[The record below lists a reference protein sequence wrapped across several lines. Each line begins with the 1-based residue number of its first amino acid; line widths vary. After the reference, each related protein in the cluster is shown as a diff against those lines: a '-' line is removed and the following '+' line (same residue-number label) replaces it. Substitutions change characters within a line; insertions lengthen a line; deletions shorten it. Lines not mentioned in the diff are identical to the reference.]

1 MSIFQQALSMLAF
14 SPFPLEGMVPAGQLI
29 FGFLGFHDLFQLDSK
44 LLLNFSGRTK
54 TKLDDYLVMSFQK
67 PLQLFFVFLGLYLAL
82 LCLPFSRET
91 DAFISNVFRS
101 LLIILIGAGLYHFS
115 DSLKEMEAELTE
127 IFHIQVDRILPF
139 SPSFEVHHCGF
150 SSDHGGPGMGLLHR
164 RLYRGAGS
172 GRLGFS
178 WRQDTLAHT
187 RRTGGHHGQAFFHRG
202 LDQNSQWRE
211 RLRISIR
218 STKVRTFAQALVTVP
233 NATLANEP
241 VTNWT
246 KWAKGGSSS
255 AVSCMIPKTEK
266 VYCEICA
273 MLRNHPEI
281 HQETIFVRTIP
292 LENGLELFMY
302 FYQNHQLGELAG
314 EKIQTLNYGD
324 TGKGRIR
331 IAPPSRTVYGK
342 ITPGGGG
349 SLIRPPLRKW
359 WRAAGPVLLW
369 SPGSEAAPDISAFQ
383 QEEILLSKEILRCK
397 LETMWRQCS
406 GEEEVMFMPKTAAVI
421 LAAGKGTRMHSELP
435 KVLHRV
441 AGKCLVQHVLDAVGE
456 AGVVQK
462 IVVIGHGG
470 EQVQQLVGDSVSYAW
485 QKEQL
490 GTGHAVLQAMPHVA
504 GDVERVLILC
514 GDTPLLTGQSL
525 KRLLRHFD
533 ETGVKGAVLTA
544 CLDRPDGYG
553 RVVKDE
559 EGLVLKIV
567 EQGDAQPAE
576 LEIKEVNSGVYCFA
590 RKELEEALKILQP
603 DNVQGEYYLTDVVSV
618 FRRQGL
624 PVSSCLTGEEDI
636 YGINTRLELAR
647 AEGIF
652 RRRINE
658 KLMENGVTIIDPAS
672 SYIEAEV
679 EIAPDT
685 VIHPLTVIRE
695 NENRVQLSSGP
706 QCGHGGQR
714 FGRRGEGLAV
724 GFGGGCCGERF
735 PHRAL

>member
-1 MSIFQQALSMLAF
+1 
-14 SPFPLEGMVPAGQLI
+14 
-29 FGFLGFHDLFQLDSK
+29 
-44 LLLNFSGRTK
+44 
-54 TKLDDYLVMSFQK
+54 
-67 PLQLFFVFLGLYLAL
+67 
-82 LCLPFSRET
+82 
-91 DAFISNVFRS
+91 
-101 LLIILIGAGLYHFS
+101 
-115 DSLKEMEAELTE
+115 
-127 IFHIQVDRILPF
+127 
-139 SPSFEVHHCGF
+139 
-150 SSDHGGPGMGLLHR
+150 
-164 RLYRGAGS
+164 
-172 GRLGFS
+172 
-178 WRQDTLAHT
+178 
-187 RRTGGHHGQAFFHRG
+187 
-202 LDQNSQWRE
+202 
-211 RLRISIR
+211 
-218 STKVRTFAQALVTVP
+218 
-233 NATLANEP
+233 
-241 VTNWT
+241 
-246 KWAKGGSSS
+246 
-255 AVSCMIPKTEK
+255 
-266 VYCEICA
+266 
-273 MLRNHPEI
+273 
-281 HQETIFVRTIP
+281 
-292 LENGLELFMY
+292 
-302 FYQNHQLGELAG
+302 
-314 EKIQTLNYGD
+314 
-324 TGKGRIR
+324 
-331 IAPPSRTVYGK
+331 
-342 ITPGGGG
+342 
-349 SLIRPPLRKW
+349 
-359 WRAAGPVLLW
+359 
-369 SPGSEAAPDISAFQ
+369 
-383 QEEILLSKEILRCK
+383 
-397 LETMWRQCS
+397 
-406 GEEEVMFMPKTAAVI
+406 MFMPKTAAVI

-685 VIHPLTVIRE
+685 VIHPLTVIQGKTKIGS
-695 NENRVQLSSGP
+695 NCQVGP
-706 QCGHGGQR
+706 NVVMVDSVLGDGVKVWQSVLEAAVVGKGSRIGPFSYLRPGTVLGEEVKVGDFVELKNSFVGNNSKVPHLTYIGDASIGKNVNIGAGTITCNYDGKRKWRTVIEDDAFIGSNSNLVAPLTI
-714 FGRRGEGLAV
+714 GEGAYVAAGSTLTKDLPEKSLGIARGRQV
-724 GFGGGCCGERF
+724 VIKDWVTRKEGKKD
-735 PHRAL
+735 

>member
-1 MSIFQQALSMLAF
+1 
-14 SPFPLEGMVPAGQLI
+14 
-29 FGFLGFHDLFQLDSK
+29 
-44 LLLNFSGRTK
+44 
-54 TKLDDYLVMSFQK
+54 
-67 PLQLFFVFLGLYLAL
+67 
-82 LCLPFSRET
+82 
-91 DAFISNVFRS
+91 
-101 LLIILIGAGLYHFS
+101 
-115 DSLKEMEAELTE
+115 
-127 IFHIQVDRILPF
+127 
-139 SPSFEVHHCGF
+139 
-150 SSDHGGPGMGLLHR
+150 
-164 RLYRGAGS
+164 
-172 GRLGFS
+172 
-178 WRQDTLAHT
+178 
-187 RRTGGHHGQAFFHRG
+187 
-202 LDQNSQWRE
+202 
-211 RLRISIR
+211 
-218 STKVRTFAQALVTVP
+218 
-233 NATLANEP
+233 
-241 VTNWT
+241 
-246 KWAKGGSSS
+246 
-255 AVSCMIPKTEK
+255 
-266 VYCEICA
+266 
-273 MLRNHPEI
+273 
-281 HQETIFVRTIP
+281 
-292 LENGLELFMY
+292 
-302 FYQNHQLGELAG
+302 
-314 EKIQTLNYGD
+314 
-324 TGKGRIR
+324 
-331 IAPPSRTVYGK
+331 
-342 ITPGGGG
+342 
-349 SLIRPPLRKW
+349 
-359 WRAAGPVLLW
+359 
-369 SPGSEAAPDISAFQ
+369 
-383 QEEILLSKEILRCK
+383 
-397 LETMWRQCS
+397 
-406 GEEEVMFMPKTAAVI
+406 MPKTAAVI

-685 VIHPLTVIRE
+685 VIHPLTVIQGKTKIGS
-695 NENRVQLSSGP
+695 NCQVGP
-706 QCGHGGQR
+706 NVVMVDSVLGDGVKVWQSVLEAAVVGKGSRIGPFSYLRPGTVLGEEVKVGDFVELKNSFVGNNSKVPHLTYIGDASIGKNVNIGAGTITCNYDGKRKWRTVIEDDAFIGSNSNLVAPLTI
-714 FGRRGEGLAV
+714 GEGAYVAAGSTLTENVPEKSLGIARGRQV
-724 GFGGGCCGERF
+724 VIKDWVLRKEEKEG
-735 PHRAL
+735 

>member
-1 MSIFQQALSMLAF
+1 
-14 SPFPLEGMVPAGQLI
+14 
-29 FGFLGFHDLFQLDSK
+29 
-44 LLLNFSGRTK
+44 
-54 TKLDDYLVMSFQK
+54 
-67 PLQLFFVFLGLYLAL
+67 
-82 LCLPFSRET
+82 
-91 DAFISNVFRS
+91 
-101 LLIILIGAGLYHFS
+101 
-115 DSLKEMEAELTE
+115 
-127 IFHIQVDRILPF
+127 
-139 SPSFEVHHCGF
+139 
-150 SSDHGGPGMGLLHR
+150 
-164 RLYRGAGS
+164 
-172 GRLGFS
+172 
-178 WRQDTLAHT
+178 
-187 RRTGGHHGQAFFHRG
+187 
-202 LDQNSQWRE
+202 
-211 RLRISIR
+211 
-218 STKVRTFAQALVTVP
+218 
-233 NATLANEP
+233 
-241 VTNWT
+241 
-246 KWAKGGSSS
+246 
-255 AVSCMIPKTEK
+255 
-266 VYCEICA
+266 
-273 MLRNHPEI
+273 
-281 HQETIFVRTIP
+281 
-292 LENGLELFMY
+292 
-302 FYQNHQLGELAG
+302 
-314 EKIQTLNYGD
+314 
-324 TGKGRIR
+324 
-331 IAPPSRTVYGK
+331 
-342 ITPGGGG
+342 
-349 SLIRPPLRKW
+349 
-359 WRAAGPVLLW
+359 
-369 SPGSEAAPDISAFQ
+369 
-383 QEEILLSKEILRCK
+383 
-397 LETMWRQCS
+397 
-406 GEEEVMFMPKTAAVI
+406 MPKTAAVI

-685 VIHPLTVIRE
+685 VIHPLTVIQGKTKIGS
-695 NENRVQLSSGP
+695 NCQVGP
-706 QCGHGGQR
+706 NVVMVDSVLGDGVKVWQSVLEAAVVGKGSRIGPFSYLRPGTVLGEEVKVGDFVELKNSFVGNNSKVPHLTYIGDASIGKNVNIGAGTITCNYDGKRKWRTVIEDDAFIGSNSNLVAPLTI
-714 FGRRGEGLAV
+714 GEGAYVAAGSTLTKDLPEKSLGIAR
-724 GFGGGCCGERF
+724 G
-735 PHRAL
+735 

>member
-1 MSIFQQALSMLAF
+1 
-14 SPFPLEGMVPAGQLI
+14 
-29 FGFLGFHDLFQLDSK
+29 
-44 LLLNFSGRTK
+44 
-54 TKLDDYLVMSFQK
+54 
-67 PLQLFFVFLGLYLAL
+67 
-82 LCLPFSRET
+82 
-91 DAFISNVFRS
+91 
-101 LLIILIGAGLYHFS
+101 
-115 DSLKEMEAELTE
+115 
-127 IFHIQVDRILPF
+127 
-139 SPSFEVHHCGF
+139 
-150 SSDHGGPGMGLLHR
+150 
-164 RLYRGAGS
+164 
-172 GRLGFS
+172 
-178 WRQDTLAHT
+178 
-187 RRTGGHHGQAFFHRG
+187 
-202 LDQNSQWRE
+202 
-211 RLRISIR
+211 
-218 STKVRTFAQALVTVP
+218 
-233 NATLANEP
+233 
-241 VTNWT
+241 
-246 KWAKGGSSS
+246 
-255 AVSCMIPKTEK
+255 
-266 VYCEICA
+266 
-273 MLRNHPEI
+273 
-281 HQETIFVRTIP
+281 
-292 LENGLELFMY
+292 
-302 FYQNHQLGELAG
+302 
-314 EKIQTLNYGD
+314 
-324 TGKGRIR
+324 
-331 IAPPSRTVYGK
+331 
-342 ITPGGGG
+342 
-349 SLIRPPLRKW
+349 
-359 WRAAGPVLLW
+359 
-369 SPGSEAAPDISAFQ
+369 
-383 QEEILLSKEILRCK
+383 
-397 LETMWRQCS
+397 
-406 GEEEVMFMPKTAAVI
+406 MPKTAAVI

-685 VIHPLTVIRE
+685 VIHPLTVIQGKTKIGS
-695 NENRVQLSSGP
+695 NCQVGP
-706 QCGHGGQR
+706 NVVMVDSVLGDGVKVWQSVLEAAVVGKGSRIGPFSYLRPGTVLGEEVKVGDFVELKNSFVGNNSKVPHLTYIGDASIGKNVNIGAGTITCNYDGKRKWRTVIEDDAFIGSNSNLVAPLTI
-714 FGRRGEGLAV
+714 GEGAYVAAGSTLTKDLPEKSLGIARGRQV
-724 GFGGGCCGERF
+724 VIKDWVTRKEGKKD
-735 PHRAL
+735 